1 MKYLIIW
8 LVSFIA
14 ISAVDALWHLV
25 IFRKRYAAEFKK
37 VAEIKNGKVI
47 IKPVPGILSQIA
59 VVTSIMMITL
69 LAYNLGAT
77 TLITAVLGAFAGILA
92 ISVYGLVNYSLI
104 KDWSADITLLEV
116 IWGPIIGTFSGLL
129 IVYLYNIL

>member
-8 LVSFIA
+8 LISFIA
-14 ISAVDALWHLV
+14 ISSVDAIWHLV
-25 IFRKRYAAEFKK
+25 IFRKRYAAEFKQ
-37 VAEIKNGKVI
+37 VAEIKNGKVV
-47 IKPVPGILSQIA
+47 IKPLPGILSQIA

-77 TLITAVLGAFAGILA
+77 TLITAVLGALAGVLA

-104 KDWSADITLLEV
+104 KGWSADITLLEV

>member
-1 MKYLIIW
+1 M
-8 LVSFIA
+8 
-14 ISAVDALWHLV
+14 
-25 IFRKRYAAEFKK
+25 
-37 VAEIKNGKVI
+37 AEIKNGKVV
-47 IKPVPGILSQIA
+47 IKPLPGILSQIA

-77 TLITAVLGAFAGILA
+77 TLITAVLGALAGVLA

-104 KDWSADITLLEV
+104 KGWSADITLLEV